1 MAAGGA
7 SRTSAFAIIVVAGR
21 GWWGRPAAAWL
32 LAGWPALAVKS
43 SLLLP
48 ASHRVNM

>member
-7 SRTSAFAIIVVAGR
+7 SRTSAFAIIVVAVGR
-21 GWWGRPAAAWL
+21 AAAGR
-32 LAGWPALAVKS
+32 LAAGCWPALAVKS

-48 ASHRVNM
+48 AATFLFS